1 MAESITRGGEIYFIR
16 ERDYITGE
24 VSPYVKIGLT
34 RDDRLSTARQ
44 GDHQTGNPRELFLHH
59 AEKVDMVQTVEKTL
73 HWQFA
78 SKRVTGE
85 WFLLDNRTLEE
96 AVARCRA
103 LGFEFQSHIGAIRTA
118 ERLVGVVS
126 KGQPIAASNEA
137 LEWWRKHQIADRI
150 VSLCDGAVA
159 KYKEVLKS
167 EIQEG
172 KDVTKAGKATTQAK
186 TMFDE
191 DEFKEKYPDLWTA
204 YIGPSS
210 VGGRFTVTKMKG
222 DELLAHP
229 EVAAEIPVV
238 KAFEATIEEYVKN
251 QTSIDHLSKE
261 YIGFLSRT
269 EYYRTRELLAKHYLM
284 SFCGEAPEITGV
296 CKWNRTEKPGKLDRA
311 SLKAAAP
318 DQFSEFVTTTQVDV
332 VNLKRSAGA
341 AAADADHQ
349 D

>member
-16 ERDYITGE
+16 ERDYITGD

-34 RDDRLSTARQ
+34 RDDRVSAARQ

-78 SKRVTGE
+78 AKRVTGE
-85 WFLLDNRTLEE
+85 WFLLDNQTLEA
-96 AVARCRA
+96 AVEKCRA
-103 LGFEFQSHIGAIRTA
+103 LGVEFQSHIDAIQVA
-118 ERLVGVVS
+118 ERLGEVVS
-126 KGQPIAASNEA
+126 KGEPIAASNEA
-137 LEWWRKHQIADRI
+137 LEWWRRHQIADRI
-150 VSLCDGAVA
+150 VSLCDDAVA
-159 KYKEVLKS
+159 KYKAVLKS

-172 KDVTKAGKATTQAK
+172 KDIAKAGKASTHPK
-186 TMFDE
+186 SVFDE
-191 DEFKEKYPDLWTA
+191 DEFKAKYPDLWA
-204 YIGPSS
+204 AHLGPSS

-238 KAFEATIEEYVKN
+238 QAFE
-251 QTSIDHLSKE
+251 TSIEAYVNTQISLDHLSKG
-261 YIGFLSRT
+261 YIEFLSRT

-296 CKWNRTEKPGKLDRA
+296 CKWNRTEKPGKLDRS

-318 DQFSEFVTTTQVDV
+318 NEYSEFVTTTQVDV
-332 VNLKRSAGA
+332 VNLKRKAGA
-341 AAADADHQ
+341 AAADTD
-349 D
+349 

>member
-16 ERDYITGE
+16 ERDYITGD

-34 RDDRLSTARQ
+34 RDERVSAARQ

-78 SKRVTGE
+78 AKRVTGE
-85 WFLLDNRTLEE
+85 WFLLDNQTLEE
-96 AVARCRA
+96 AVAKCRA
-103 LGFEFQSHIGAIRTA
+103 LGVEFQLHIDAIRTA
-118 ERLVGVVS
+118 ERLGEVVS
-126 KGQPIAASNEA
+126 KGEPIAASNEA

-150 VSLCDGAVA
+150 VSLCDDAVA
-159 KYKEVLKS
+159 KYKAVLKS

-172 KDVTKAGKATTQAK
+172 KDIAKAGKASTQAK
-186 TMFDE
+186 SVFDE
-191 DEFKEKYPDLWTA
+191 DEFKAKYPDLWA
-204 YIGPSS
+204 AHLGPSS

-222 DELLAHP
+222 DELHAHP

-238 KAFEATIEEYVKN
+238 QAFETSIEEYVKT
-251 QTSIDHLSKE
+251 QISLDHLSKG
-261 YIGFLSRT
+261 YIEFLSRT

-296 CKWNRTEKPGKLDRA
+296 CKWNRTEKPGKLDRT

-318 DQFSEFVTTTQVDV
+318 NEYSEFVTTTQVDV
-332 VNLKRSAGA
+332 VNLKRKAGA
-341 AAADADHQ
+341 AAADTD
-349 D
+349 

>member
-16 ERDYITGE
+16 ERDYITGD

-34 RDDRLSTARQ
+34 RDDRVSAARQ

-78 SKRVTGE
+78 AKRVTGE
-85 WFLLDNRTLEE
+85 WFLLDNQALEE
-96 AVARCRA
+96 AVAKCQA
-103 LGFEFQSHIGAIRTA
+103 LGIEFQSHIDAIRVA
-118 ERLVGVVS
+118 EQLGEVVS
-126 KGQPIAASNEA
+126 KGEPVAASNEA

-150 VSLCDGAVA
+150 VSLCDDAVA
-159 KYKEVLKS
+159 KYKVVLKS

-172 KDVTKAGKATTQAK
+172 KDIAKAGKASTQAK
-186 TMFDE
+186 SVFDE
-191 DEFKEKYPDLWTA
+191 DEFKAKYPDLWA
-204 YIGPSS
+204 AHLGPSS

-238 KAFEATIEEYVKN
+238 QAFE
-251 QTSIDHLSKE
+251 TSIEAYVNNQISLDHLSKG
-261 YIGFLSRT
+261 YIKFLSRT

-296 CKWNRTEKPGKLDRA
+296 CKWNRTVKPGKLDRT

-318 DQFSEFVTTTQVDV
+318 NEFSEFVTTTQVDV
-332 VNLKRSAGA
+332 VNLKRKAGA
-341 AAADADHQ
+341 AAADTD
-349 D
+349 